1 MVVLL
6 LIGVVFVAALVVFIN
21 LNKRKAQRLQSGAD
35 VMAAF
40 AASIGMRFGRFE
52 PNLPARAPGVTDVVG
67 DARLFVDFQLDGTL
81 HGVPFQVFQVR
92 RPPPPRSSSTSTP
105 EFTVAL
111 VPRPVPGPRLQ
122 VAPQRLSWVTAFR
135 RDIQVGDPAIDAA
148 FHISTD
154 TPAFAQYLL
163 RSPLGAWL
171 AQDPRAAQVV
181 VGFEPRDVMAV
192 ARGPLTPDSAM
203 ALADLATNIHRQIP
217 WQALHP

>member
-1 MVVLL
+1 
-6 LIGVVFVAALVVFIN
+6 
-21 LNKRKAQRLQSGAD
+21 
-35 VMAAF
+35 
-40 AASIGMRFGRFE
+40 
-52 PNLPARAPGVTDVVG
+52 
-67 DARLFVDFQLDGTL
+67 
-81 HGVPFQVFQVR
+81 
-92 RPPPPRSSSTSTP
+92 
-105 EFTVAL
+105 
-111 VPRPVPGPRLQ
+111 